1 MSNVMEY
8 KMFIDGQW
16 VDAESGETMDVINPG
31 TGEVVARVPL
41 AGKAD
46 VDKAVNAARR
56 AFDSGVWASKPKSE
70 RARIL
75 GDLGMLLMLNS
86 ERIAYLEALTSGN
99 CIRRAR
105 MVDAGTA
112 ILTFH
117 TIAQFL
123 DELPEVE
130 HAPYLP
136 YAPLHSFHKREPIGV
151 CAGIA
156 PWNVPLII
164 AGWKIAPCLAMGN
177 SMVFKPASITPVT
190 ALEVARYAKEAG
202 VPDGVLNVITGPGSQ
217 VGNYMAAHPGIDKVS
232 LTGSTESGIAVA
244 KAAADSV
251 KKVTLE
257 LGGKSALIILDDAD
271 MDVAINMG
279 MLAFLYHEGQICT
292 SGTRLFV
299 PRHMQDALVAGMIE
313 KIKLLKIGNQMDP
326 LTDQGPIASQQ
337 QLDKIL
343 RYIEIGKEEGAEI
356 AYGGKRLTDP
366 EHEKGFFVEPTIFM
380 NCNNKMRQ
388 VREEIFGPVQ
398 CVIPYDDLEDAIG
411 MANDSSYGLAGGVV
425 STNVARA
432 QKVACRLRTG
442 TVWIN
447 NYHCLKSDS
456 PFGGYKQSGYGRENG
471 IESLYE
477 YSQLKH
483 ICQDLTPNAAE
494 KFWNYLLGFKF

>member
-1 MSNVMEY
+1 
-8 KMFIDGQW
+8 MFIDGQW

-41 AGKAD
+41 AGKSD

-56 AFDSGVWASKPKSE
+56 AFDSGVWASKPKGE

-75 GDLGMLLMLNS
+75 GDMTLLLLQNS
-86 ERIAYLEALTSGN
+86 DRIGYLEALTSGN
-99 CIRRAR
+99 CIRRTKF
-105 MVDAGTA
+105 VDVGTA
-112 ILTFH
+112 VLTFH
-117 TIAQFL
+117 TTAQLL

-130 HAPYLP
+130 HAPDMP
-136 YAPLHSFHKREPIGV
+136 SAPVHSFHKREPIGV

-156 PWNVPLII
+156 PWNVPLMI

-177 SMVFKPASITPVT
+177 SMVFKPASITPLT
-190 ALEVARYAKEAG
+190 ALELARCAKEAG
-202 VPDGVLNVITGPGSQ
+202 VPDGVLNVITGPGAQ
-217 VGNYMAAHPGIDKVS
+217 VGNYMAAHPGIDKIS
-232 LTGSTESGIAVA
+232 ITGSTASGISVA
-244 KAAADSV
+244 KTAAESV

-257 LGGKSALIILDDAD
+257 LGGKSPLIVLDDAD
-271 MDVAINMG
+271 MDVAINIG
-279 MLAFLYHEGQICT
+279 LLAFLYHEGQICL

-326 LTDQGPIASQQ
+326 LTDQGPIASLQ
-337 QLDKIL
+337 QLNTIL
-343 RYIEIGKEEGAEI
+343 GYIEIGKEEGAELV
-356 AYGGKRLTDP
+356 YGGKRLTDP

-380 NCNNKMRQ
+380 NCNNQMRH

-398 CVIPYDDLEDAIG
+398 CVIPYDDLEDAIA
-411 MANDSSYGLAGGVV
+411 MANDSKYGLAGGVV

-447 NYHCLKSDS
+447 NYHLIRPDS
-456 PFGGYKQSGYGRENG
+456 PFGGYKQSGYGRENSM
-471 IESLYE
+471 EALYE

-483 ICQDLTPNAAE
+483 ICQDMTPNAAE
-494 KFWNYLLGFKF
+494 KFWNYLLGFKY